1 MTYRATFP
9 VPADK
14 VDVKKYKPTKKGL
27 IEAIIL
33 HPERVRLTNLSIMGG
48 WSGPASELPVGYKA
62 DVVGPDPERDRRW
75 YATVTRQAT
84 GLKVR

>member
-9 VPADK
+9 TPRDK
-14 VDVKKYKPTKKGL
+14 VGVKNYKPTKKAL
-27 IEAIIL
+27 VEAIIE
-33 HPERVRLTNLSIMGG
+33 HPEKVRLTNLSLFGG
-48 WSGPASELPVGYKA
+48 WSGPANELPVGYKA
-62 DVVGPDPERDRRW
+62 DVVGPDPERDRKW